1 MCCSSL
7 KKYTGSRSRNSHL
20 TLNACTCRGPVPHS
34 AERAQSSVSGKA
46 CRAACKVLTQIASGR
61 EGEDRTDDKEEDEA
75 SGRRK
80 GRNFRGGT
88 AVAKRDAHQA
98 RSARSR

>member
-1 MCCSSL
+1 M
-7 KKYTGSRSRNSHL
+7 HL
-20 TLNACTCRGPVPHS
+20 SGPVPYL

-46 CRAACKVLTQIASGR
+46 CRAACKVLTQIVNGR
-61 EGEDRTDDKEEDEA
+61 EGEEEDRTDDKEEDEA

-88 AVAKRDAHQA
+88 AAAKRCA
-98 RSARSR
+98 SG